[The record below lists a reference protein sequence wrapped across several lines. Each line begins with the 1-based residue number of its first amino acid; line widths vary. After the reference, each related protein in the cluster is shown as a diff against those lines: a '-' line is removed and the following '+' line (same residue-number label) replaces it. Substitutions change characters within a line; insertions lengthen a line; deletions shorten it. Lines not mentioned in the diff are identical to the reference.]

1 MKGSTTDGFF
11 EEQKEKSRIKS
22 YIVSE
27 FFKTYYSILFNAKMT
42 KNGFNYIDLFSGPG
56 VYKDG
61 SKSTPALL
69 LDFINTSVSDIASQ
83 ITMIFNDEN
92 PDFCQ
97 TLKGVVENHPA
108 YCRMRNKPIIYND
121 SASNVNIQQYLIQGH
136 PTFSFIDPWGYKDI
150 SATQV
155 KDLVKSIGSDCILFF
170 NVNRILQDLSKPTS
184 ESHMTNIFGSEYD
197 NACALVNKSDLNQQQ
212 KSRKFVK
219 LFSKNLYNREFAF
232 LKKRG
237 YRLYVLPFAFMQDEM
252 DKTSHYI
259 LFVSKNHKAIS
270 EMKRIMVKQSNSNS
284 EELFYDNKTANMLFS
299 LFSRK
304 DNISQE
310 IEKIILKML
319 QDAPSLIFQECSII
333 KWFELMD
340 RYSMKTNY
348 IVTPYVFNEFKE
360 AVSKMDDKGLIEVTS
375 TIKRKRI
382 TKNAVIKFKNI
393 ALEK

>member
-1 MKGSTTDGFF
+1 MKSSTTDGFF

-27 FFKTYYSILFNAKMT
+27 FFKAYYSILFNAKMT

-56 VYKDG
+56 VYNDG

-69 LDFINTSVSDIASQ
+69 LDFIDTSSTDIAHQ
-83 ITMIFNDEN
+83 ITMVFNDEN
-92 PDFCQ
+92 TVFCQ
-97 TLKGVVENHPA
+97 TLKSVIESHPV
-108 YCRMRNKPIIYND
+108 YCKMKNKPIIYND
-121 SASNVNIQQYLIQGH
+121 SAANVNIQQYLKQGH

-170 NVNRILQDLSKPTS
+170 NVNRILQDLSKPAS

-197 NACALVNKSDLNQQQ
+197 NACALVTRSDLNQQQ

-219 LFSKNLYNREFAF
+219 LFSKNLYNKEFAF
-232 LKKRG
+232 LKSKG
-237 YRLYVLPFAFMQDEM
+237 YRLFVLPFAFMQDEM

-259 LFVSKNHKAIS
+259 LFISKNHKAIS

-284 EELFYDNKTANMLFS
+284 EELFYDNKTADMLFS

-304 DNISQE
+304 DNINQE

-319 QDAPSLIFQECSII
+319 QGTPSLLINERSII
-333 KWFELMD
+333 DWFELMD
-340 RYSMKTNY
+340 RYCMKTNY
-348 IVTPYVFNEFKE
+348 VVSPYVFNEFKE
-360 AVSKMDDKGLIEVTS
+360 AVSKMDEKGFVEVTS

-382 TKNAVIKFKNI
+382 TNTAVIKFKNTV
-393 ALEK
+393 LEK